1 MSLDFPLDVHDKLQ
15 PILSDASIFAVDLYS
30 VSLGEKVEKMFVEL
44 IAGKG
49 AIRSTLKKYVD

>member
-1 MSLDFPLDVHDKLQ
+1 
-15 PILSDASIFAVDLYS
+15 
-30 VSLGEKVEKMFVEL
+30 VEL

>member
-1 MSLDFPLDVHDKLQ
+1 M
-15 PILSDASIFAVDLYS
+15 SDASIFAVDLYS

-49 AIRSTLKKYVD
+49 AIRGTLKKYVD

>member
-1 MSLDFPLDVHDKLQ
+1 MQ